1 MESAALSAEAE
12 AMRIEKAEEA
22 VLSGAELTHADAM
35 DLVNTSEENLPL
47 LFAAARRL
55 RERGKAG
62 IVSYSPKVFIPLTQ
76 LCSDFCGYCTFRHEP
91 SDVAPYM
98 SPDDVLRVVK
108 EGERLG
114 CREALFTLGQRPEQ
128 RYPEA
133 KEWLSR
139 RGYKSTV
146 DYLAAMCALVLR
158 ETRLLPHSNP
168 GVMTARELEMLRLVN
183 ASLGMMLESV
193 SEELLQPGGPH
204 ALAPSKHPRA
214 RLATIARAGEQRI
227 AFTTGILVGL
237 GDSRSDQIRGLI
249 AIRNLHRQY
258 GHIQE
263 IIVQNFRAK
272 PHTPMARSPEPD
284 AITIMRL
291 AAVARFLF
299 GPEMNIQVPPNLTS
313 KDYAQYLD
321 AGIND
326 WGGISPLT
334 PDYVNPEAPWPHIAE
349 IRSETAAKGLKL
361 RARYPVYPEFL
372 AEDQGS
378 VDEVIAERIRGEA
391 DPEGYIPEPTE
402 EDAVC
407 KASMRTISGR

>member
-1 MESAALSAEAE
+1 MGGVDGLLEARRIERAEEAALAGDGLTFAE
-12 AMRIEKAEEA
+12 AM
-22 VLSGAELTHADAM
+22 ELAS
-35 DLVNTSEENLPL
+35 TSEQTLPL
-47 LFAAARRL
+47 LFAAALRL

-62 IVSYSPKVFIPLTQ
+62 VVSYSPKVFIPLTQ
-76 LCSDFCGYCTFRHEP
+76 LCSDFCGYCTFRRDP
-91 SDVAPYM
+91 SDAAPYM
-98 SPDDVLRVVK
+98 SPEDVLRVAK

-128 RYPEA
+128 KYPEA

-139 RGYKSTV
+139 RGYRSTV

-158 ETRLLPHSNP
+158 ETELLPHSNP
-168 GVMTARELEMLRLVN
+168 GVMTDKELEQLRPVN

-193 SEELLQPGGPH
+193 SGELLEPGGPH

-214 RLATIARAGEQRI
+214 RLATIARAGQHMV

-237 GDSRSDQIRGLI
+237 GDSLADQIRGLM
-249 AIRNLHRQY
+249 AIRDLHRQY

-263 IIVQNFRAK
+263 IIIQNFRAK
-272 PHTPMARSPEPD
+272 PHTLMAQAPEPD
-284 AITIMRL
+284 VLNIMRL
-291 AAVARFLF
+291 AAVARLLF

-313 KDYAQYLD
+313 QGYARYLD

-349 IRSETAAKGLKL
+349 LRSETAGKGLRL
-361 RARYPVYPEFL
+361 RARYPIYPEFL
-372 AEDQGS
+372 AERGGFI
-378 VDEVIAERIRGEA
+378 DEGIAERIRCEA
-391 DPEGYIPEPTE
+391 DQEGYIPELAE

-407 KASMRTISGR
+407 STSTRRLSGR